1 MEIYQDMD
9 KKKFFRAAVLDTE
22 KVQET
27 EWEVKEGALAKELIA
42 KRAVCAGIHQF
53 LPRKCYQNVKVS
65 KSFVR
70 TGSESLQT
78 VCCTT
83 ASVCSISIR
92 KIIREGHISE
102 RPVCVRGSAVWK
114 KNSESLQ
121 EERIPLQ
128 EMLEEIRRISQL
140 EGLTQPLEDYRQWLS
155 DLQKIPAK
163 EAEKAR
169 LLDTMQKLREESVL
183 VWEQQKQEIQQ
194 KQEAKKAEIEAVQK
208 TIWNSSG
215 KRKTIPEHAGR
226 F

>member
-1 MEIYQDMD
+1 M
-9 KKKFFRAAVLDTE
+9 
-22 KVQET
+22 
-27 EWEVKEGALAKELIA
+27 
-42 KRAVCAGIHQF
+42 
-53 LPRKCYQNVKVS
+53 KVS

-83 ASVCSISIR
+83 VSVCSISIR
-92 KIIREGHISE
+92 KLYEKGIYRRDQYASE
-102 RPVCVRGSAVWK
+102 NPPSGRKC
-114 KNSESLQ
+114 ESLQ

-155 DLQKIPAK
+155 DLQKIPEK

-208 TIWNSSG
+208 TIWNHQENG
-215 KRKTIPEHAGR
+215 KRFQNMQVDFNEQLVQKENEFRQQDRENMSRNFRSIWRADRAAIMST
-226 F
+226 